1 MDIGELTN
9 ADLDPLSFR
18 MQDGAV
24 GRGVDENGIATK
36 RRDEGFDQSF
46 GGDLG
51 ISGNLSEPVDSPYT
65 TVVGKFQDGNQ
76 RISSGAA
83 KSNKIIL

>member
-9 ADLDPLSFR
+9 ADLDPHAFR
-18 MQDGAV
+18 MQDGVV
-24 GRGVDENGIATK
+24 GGGVDGNGIATK

-51 ISGNLSEPVDSPYT
+51 ISGNLPEPVDSPYT
-65 TVVGKFQDGNQ
+65 TVVGKFQDGEQ
-76 RISSGAA
+76 RSS
-83 KSNKIIL
+83 LR